1 MVFAKEA
8 PFKTFQKPF
17 AQLSNIVQQLIHSTN
32 FIPIFVMR
40 VSSKDLERKQDSSDG
55 LSQSQADFWTM

>member
-8 PFKTFQKPF
+8 PFMTFQKPF

-32 FIPIFVMR
+32 SIPIFGMQ
-40 VSSKDLERKQDSSDG
+40 VSSKDLELKQDSSDG
-55 LSQSQADFWTM
+55 LSQSQTNVWTM